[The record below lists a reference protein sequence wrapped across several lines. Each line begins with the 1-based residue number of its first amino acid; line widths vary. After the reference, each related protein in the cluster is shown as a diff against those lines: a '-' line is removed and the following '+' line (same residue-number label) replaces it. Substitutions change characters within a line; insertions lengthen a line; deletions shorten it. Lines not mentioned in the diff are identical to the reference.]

1 MTDPFRAKPKPGA
14 QPEPD
19 EGRQEKS
26 PPPVVPT
33 EGVSHPS
40 RADLDDM
47 RKPELQALARERNVD
62 DDGTKAELV
71 ERLAS

>member
-1 MTDPFRAKPKPGA
+1 MTDPFRAKPKPA
-14 QPEPD
+14 QAEG

-47 RKPELQALARERNVD
+47 RKPELAALARERGVD

-71 ERLAS
+71 DRLAP